1 MCQVV
6 LHFNER
12 TGCVCSLDERGE
24 FVIATLLSDSII
36 NAGDLV
42 VESSSKSGPVGVF
55 NVTQDEWLTL
65 DVHCRTRSE
74 ACARKWLQDR
84 MDKS

>member
-6 LHFNER
+6 LHFSER
-12 TGCVCSLDERGE
+12 TGCVCSLNERGE
-24 FVIATLLSDSII
+24 FVIATLLSNGII

-42 VESSSKSGPVGVF
+42 VENSSNSGPVKVF
-55 NVTQDEWLTL
+55 NVTQDVWLTL

-74 ACARKWLQDR
+74 VYARKLLKAR
-84 MDKS
+84 IAEP